1 MLHHL
6 SLPVIFVG
14 GAVGTDLIF
23 QSFSSQET
31 HNFEVLSDRS
41 AMAILQVAVCSFIL
55 SRSLHSDDLEVLG
68 FCVGWFLERVVVVI
82 SLDLDFWGVIDGMC
96 LFIWVCGS

>member
-1 MLHHL
+1 MPLELISSFNLFHHKKPTIL
-6 SLPVIFVG
+6 KFSLNR
-14 GAVGTDLIF
+14 
-23 QSFSSQET
+23 SSM
-31 HNFEVLSDRS
+31 VV
-41 AMAILQVAVCSFIL
+41 LQVDVCSYIS

-82 SLDLDFWGVIDGMC
+82 SLYLDLDFWGVIDGMY